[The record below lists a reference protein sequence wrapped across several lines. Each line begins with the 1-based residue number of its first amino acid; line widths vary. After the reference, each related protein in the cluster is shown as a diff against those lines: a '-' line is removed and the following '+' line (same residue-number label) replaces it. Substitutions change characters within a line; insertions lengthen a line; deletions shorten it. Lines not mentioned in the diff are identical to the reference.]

1 MKQGRLPGGGDPGM
15 SLKEAGAGLGVG
27 AAAFLSPKYSSC
39 SLCSPQ
45 PWLKYPLPGRDGLS
59 WFTFGSGSRT
69 VP

>member
-1 MKQGRLPGGGDPGM
+1 M

-59 WFTFGSGSRT
+59 WFTFGSGSRM